1 MDEINLLSC
10 GAAEKCININLP
22 FIFFFIIFIFDVM
35 IDINFYSLRT
45 YEEFG
50 VEIETEMIYVHS
62 KILISDDVCI
72 IGSANINDRRYLT
85 PSSSFDSHSLSLSLP
100 F

>member
-1 MDEINLLSC
+1 
-10 GAAEKCININLP
+10 
-22 FIFFFIIFIFDVM
+22 M

-72 IGSANINDRRYLT
+72 VGSANINDRRYLT
-85 PSSSFDSHSLSLSLP
+85 PSSSFDSHSLSLSLSL
-100 F
+100 FLFNMNLSV